1 MKQSIVT
8 ILIGLMSMA
17 TAGAQEAKT
26 LFTAMPDSLCP
37 LLTAVNRADCID
49 FIESNMKAEV
59 TNVFGKKTVMTHLT
73 PTYIRIESGN
83 NAQWQMKVLPAGD
96 TTRVVCV
103 ASTVR
108 VAPDASASADSLPA
122 DSHLHFYT
130 TSWQELPAAAHLPAL
145 PQAEDFFSAVPD
157 SVNRTATYATAA
169 AEAALPLIEAV
180 LQPEGEE
187 LHFKLTTLRMLAPET
202 AKVLQP
208 YVRSEVVWKWD
219 KGTFKPS
226 AR

>member
-1 MKQSIVT
+1 
-8 ILIGLMSMA
+8 MA
-17 TAGAQEAKT
+17 TAIAQEAKAI
-26 LFTAMPDSLCP
+26 FTAMPDSICP

-83 NAQWQMKVLPAGD
+83 DTRWQMKVLPTGD

-103 ASTVR
+103 SSTVR
-108 VAPDASASADSLPA
+108 VAPGASASADSLPA
-122 DSHLHFYT
+122 DSHLRFYT
-130 TSWQELPAAAHLPAL
+130 TGWQELPTAAYLPVQ
-145 PQAEDFFSAVPD
+145 PQLQDFFCMVPD
-157 SVNRTATYATAA
+157 SVSRTATYATAE

-202 AKVLQP
+202 AKVLHP
-208 YVRSEVVWKWD
+208 YVRSEIVWKWD
-219 KGTFKPS
+219 NGIFKPS